1 MSRRLGALLLL
12 AAVVLL
18 PLSCAPSDAVTIQ
31 GAGASFP
38 APLSKRWFLE
48 YNLAHP
54 EARVNYQAIGSGAG
68 VSQLQAGLTDF
79 AESDEA
85 LSKAKLAE
93 VAKAI
98 GEGDG
103 TAVELMQ
110 VPITGGAVALCYNLP
125 GNPDLKLPR
134 QVYAGMALGEIAH
147 WDDEALTKANPGV
160 ALPHLPITF
169 IRRAESS
176 GTTFVFTTHL
186 AAIDDRWKLAKDRKP
201 GSPHLKTPDGP
212 GASKTPQWRVGL
224 GGKGN
229 SGVAALVGQTPG
241 AFGYLEAGYAEL
253 SGLKVAALQ
262 NRSGAFVLPA
272 SESARVGLEEAVFN
286 DVFGTTVPDPKS
298 AAAYPIVTFTWAIA
312 RKQYADPRVGET
324 LRAVLSYC
332 LEDAPGRGQGLS
344 QSLGYVKLPKATLDR
359 AWLAVQTINAAPN
372 AAQSAVPAEPTK

>member
-1 MSRRLGALLLL
+1 MTRRLGALLVL
-12 AAVVLL
+12 ATFALL

-38 APLSKRWFLE
+38 APLSKRWFRE

-54 EARVNYQAIGSGAG
+54 EVRVNYQAIGSGAG
-68 VSQLQAGLTDF
+68 VTQLQAGLTDF

-85 LSKAKLAE
+85 LSKTKLAE

-98 GEGDG
+98 GERDG

-125 GNPDLKLPR
+125 GNPELKLPR
-134 QVYAGMALGEIAH
+134 LVYAGMALGDITH
-147 WDDEALTKANPGV
+147 WDDEALTQANPGV

-186 AAIDDRWKLAKDRKP
+186 AAIDDRWKLDRDRKP
-201 GSPHLKTPDGP
+201 GSPMLKSPDGP
-212 GASKTPQWRVGL
+212 GASKTPQWKVGL

-229 SGVAALVGQTPG
+229 AGVAALIGQTPG

-262 NRSGAFVLPA
+262 NKAGAYVMPT
-272 SESARVGLEEAVFN
+272 SENARVGLEEAVFN
-286 DVFGTTVPDPKS
+286 DVFGTTVPDPKAS
-298 AAAYPIVTFTWAIA
+298 SAYPIVTFTWAIV
-312 RKQYADPRVGET
+312 RKRYADPRTGET

-332 LEDAPGRGQGLS
+332 LEDAPGQGQGLS
-344 QSLGYVKLPKATLDR
+344 QSLGYVKLPQATLDQAR
-359 AWLAVQTINAAPN
+359 AAVQTIHP
-372 AAQSAVPAEPTK
+372 VPPEPTK

>member
-1 MSRRLGALLLL
+1 ML
-12 AAVVLL
+12 AAAALM
-18 PLSCAPSDAVTIQ
+18 PLSCAPSDAVTVQ

-54 EARVNYQAIGSGAG
+54 GVRVNYQAIGSGAG

-93 VAKAI
+93 VGKAI
-98 GEGDG
+98 GERDG
-103 TAVELMQ
+103 SRVELLQ

-125 GNPDLKLPR
+125 GKPDLKLPR
-134 QVYAGMALGEIAH
+134 LVYVGMALGAITH
-147 WDDEALTKANPGV
+147 WDDEALAAANPGV
-160 ALPHLPITF
+160 PLPHLAITF

-176 GTTFVFTTHL
+176 GTTFVFSTHL
-186 AAIDDRWKLAKDRKP
+186 NAIDDRWKLDKDRKP
-201 GSPHLKTPDGP
+201 GSPQLKSADGP
-212 GASKTPQWRVGL
+212 GASKTPQWKVGL

-262 NRSGAFVLPA
+262 NRAGAFVLPA

-286 DVFGTTVPDPKS
+286 DVFGTTVPDPKA
-298 AAAYPIVTFTWAIA
+298 AAAYPIVTFTWAVV
-312 RKQYADPRVGET
+312 RRRYADPRVGDA
-324 LRAVLSYC
+324 LRAVLAYC
-332 LEDAPGRGQGLS
+332 LEDSPGQGQGLS
-344 QSLGYVKLPKATLDR
+344 QSLGYVKLPQETLDKAR
-359 AWLAVQTINAAPN
+359 RAVQSINADPAP
-372 AAQSAVPAEPTK
+372 EPKQ